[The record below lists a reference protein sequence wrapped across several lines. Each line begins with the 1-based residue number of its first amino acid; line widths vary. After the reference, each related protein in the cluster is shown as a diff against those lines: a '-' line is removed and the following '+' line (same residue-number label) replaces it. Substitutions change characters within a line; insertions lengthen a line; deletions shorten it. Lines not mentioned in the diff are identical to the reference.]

1 VADIDHTCEERD
13 MRRIQVQHRTTP
25 RRGDPDRTLP
35 LDPRDPAVLRA
46 KQAKRDALA
55 GKSAR

>member
-1 VADIDHTCEERD
+1 

-46 KQAKRDALA
+46 KQAKRDSALA